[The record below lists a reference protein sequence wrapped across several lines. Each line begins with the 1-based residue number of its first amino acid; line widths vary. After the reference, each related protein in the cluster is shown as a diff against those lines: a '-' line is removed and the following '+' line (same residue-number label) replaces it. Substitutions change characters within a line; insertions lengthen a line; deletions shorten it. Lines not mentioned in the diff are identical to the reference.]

1 MLTSLWFPAPGV
13 KTSHNLGWF
22 RSVWLSRHSHPF
34 VFDQETEG
42 ENPSNDLLEA
52 RKEQKRV
59 AFSIP
64 QDPARDWG
72 LARLVGGEGYPGT
85 SPSLCSGPK
94 KGGGNQPGLLFSYVI
109 S

>member
-1 MLTSLWFPAPGV
+1 M
-13 KTSHNLGWF
+13 
-22 RSVWLSRHSHPF
+22 
-34 VFDQETEG
+34 ETEG

-72 LARLVGGEGYPGT
+72 LARLVGGKVTRVRPL
-85 SPSLCSGPK
+85 LCVVDQRR
-94 KGGGNQPGLLFSYVI
+94 GGVTNLVSFFRMSFLNCFLI
-109 S
+109 F